1 MQPIFS
7 LREFQAFCREAQR
20 PLGLVP
26 TMGALHEGHLSM
38 VRQAQQECASVTVS
52 IFVNPTQF
60 GPQED
65 IEHYPRPLQRDLEM
79 LENEGVD
86 AVFMPT
92 PEGMYPLGS
101 ATTVM
106 VNGPT
111 LPLEGKVRPGHFQGV
126 ATVVAK
132 LLLLALPQRAYFGQ
146 KDAQQAAVVR
156 RLVADLS
163 IPTEVC
169 VLPTVRELDGLALS
183 SRNVYLTAE
192 KRRAAPV
199 VYRALQAAKARY
211 EQGERRSDA
220 LEAECRGVLESEP
233 LVGSID
239 YVALVDPDSFQPLGI
254 SERGTML
261 LVVAVRLGGV
271 RLLDNLMLG
280 VSHIPK

>member
-1 MQPIFS
+1 MQSIS
-7 LREFQAFCREAQR
+7 SVREFHAFCWEAQR

-65 IEHYPRPLQRDLEM
+65 IERYPRPLERDLEM
-79 LENEGVD
+79 LRIEGVD
-86 AVFMPT
+86 VVFMPA
-92 PEGMYPLGS
+92 PEEMYPLGS

-106 VNGPT
+106 VNGPA

-132 LLLLALPQRAYFGQ
+132 LLLLSLPQRAYFGQ

-169 VLPTVRELDGLALS
+169 VLPTVREPDGLALS
-183 SRNVYLTAE
+183 SRNVYLTQE
-192 KRRAAPV
+192 ERRAAPV
-199 VYRALQAAKARY
+199 VYRSLQAAQERY
-211 EQGERRSDA
+211 KQGERRSDA
-220 LEAECRGVLESEP
+220 LEAECRGVLEAEP
-233 LVGSID
+233 LVGPID
-239 YVALVDPDSFQPLGI
+239 YVALVDPDSFQPLDTSG
-254 SERGTML
+254 GGAML

-271 RLLDNLMLG
+271 RLLDNLLLG
-280 VSHIPK
+280 VFPS